1 MKRCIKKYIL
11 KYMVFSFCRYIDKI
25 DMLPMFLELY
35 VFEYEQF
42 IYIKDLKVMIMRRKK
57 MELKYRKK
65 KGEKKNNQYRF
76 CTKI

>member
-1 MKRCIKKYIL
+1 
-11 KYMVFSFCRYIDKI
+11 
-25 DMLPMFLELY
+25 MLPMFLELY

-76 CTKI
+76 CTKIQADVQIKALQANVQKKGQSG